1 VEREKADRQEVEAR
15 QPWIQKKKTE
25 RADKLA
31 TKKQNAMDDREARKM
46 VRAAARADVITM

>member
-1 VEREKADRQEVEAR
+1 VEAR